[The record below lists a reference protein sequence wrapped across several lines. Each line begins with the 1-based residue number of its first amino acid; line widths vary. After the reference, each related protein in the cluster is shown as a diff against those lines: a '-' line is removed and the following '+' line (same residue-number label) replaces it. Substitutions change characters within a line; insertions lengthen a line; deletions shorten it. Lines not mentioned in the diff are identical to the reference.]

1 MLEPSRRVPLAAI
14 EARAAGRGCPYVLR
28 SMPRGASTVSRMIQA
43 KGFTGGG
50 WIVSLL
56 GRTAHFGT
64 LRELS
69 MVRKS
74 LN

>member
-1 MLEPSRRVPLAAI
+1 MYFRRTGLESGPCDEVDP
-14 EARAAGRGCPYVLR
+14 P
-28 SMPRGASTVSRMIQA
+28 QA

-50 WIVSLL
+50 RIVSLL
-56 GRTAHFGT
+56 GRPAHFGT